1 MLLFVSDEGR
11 SYTNMDSDTSWRG
24 ELTPS
29 LSLSGMNS
37 QQEMYEHM
45 NSLLRTNENLSQEI
59 VNKNATIDRLESSL
73 QSLNKELYELRTRVA
88 NQTKS
93 TKIDKQL
100 SATVKQAY
108 ASLADSEKFHLAE
121 HFLSPHNI
129 STKTQLIHIIRE
141 DHVTYT
147 DQQLNDHIRAKYTND
162 RRRDKEVSS
171 GTTTSARKR
180 KMNARRHLAYNSRLT
195 IAKKR
200 NMHTNLIAGL
210 TAHDM
215 SDHESDGDDQFIVK
229 KPTWRSEQVDQALQ
243 QLDNF
248 APLVR
253 KRVNGSPSKRTNACD
268 N

>member
-1 MLLFVSDEGR
+1 
-11 SYTNMDSDTSWRG
+11 MDSEASWRS
-24 ELTPS
+24 ELTPCKS
-29 LSLSGMNS
+29 VSKMNS
-37 QQEMYEHM
+37 QQEMHEYII
-45 NSLLRTNENLSQEI
+45 SLLRKNKNLSQEI
-59 VNKNATIDRLESSL
+59 ANKNTTIDRLESSL
-73 QSLNKELYELRTRVA
+73 QSVKKELQELQTRVA

-93 TKIDKQL
+93 TKIDRQL

-108 ASLADSEKFHLAE
+108 SSLTGNEKFHLDE

-129 STKTQLIHIIRE
+129 STKTQLIRILRE
-141 DHVTYT
+141 DHDTYT
-147 DQQLNDHIRAKYTND
+147 DQQLNDHIRAKYTNE
-162 RRRDKEVSS
+162 RRREKEASS
-171 GTTTSARKR
+171 GTTTASKKR
-180 KMNARRHLAYNSRLT
+180 KMNARRHSAYNSRLT

-200 NMHTNLIAGL
+200 DMHTNLMAGL

-253 KRVNGSPSKRTNACD
+253 KRVNGSPSKRSNIL
-268 N
+268 NS